1 MRQEI
6 TLRVKT
12 IQASTSEE
20 FDRKF
25 NKAVKQLE
33 DVELKWDTAPMC
45 VHLLYKETVQI
56 PETLAEEFGLRGEH
70 YFCKDNRGN
79 TYLGP
84 IDNPETFGKGESLRR
99 EDRYPDFAAIA
110 QGFGWGSRSIIKK
123 EDLHDALQEMLDYD
137 GPYILDVAIPYRE
150 NVLPLIPAGGT
161 FEDTIVD

>member
-70 YFCKDNRGN
+70 YFCKDCPAFKRGKN
-79 TYLGP
+79 KRCKSVGCKYSPYGTAAEF
-84 IDNPETFGKGESLRR
+84 NPACEYFYKQLLNGKWEPV
-99 EDRYPDFAAIA
+99 ED
-110 QGFGWGSRSIIKK
+110 
-123 EDLHDALQEMLDYD
+123 
-137 GPYILDVAIPYRE
+137 
-150 NVLPLIPAGGT
+150 
-161 FEDTIVD
+161 